1 MTMDC
6 AQTRKLIDGYVDSE
20 IDATTTVGVEEHLE
34 GCEDCRREAQRVETV
49 RLHVRQ
55 SAPYHAAPPALV
67 ESVRRL
73 GGRSSGRAP
82 VRDTGSWWAWLRPV
96 ALVAVTAAVTW
107 LAASHYQAAP
117 SEDIAGQVIA
127 GHARAT
133 LTTHLAD
140 VSSSAKHTVKPWLSS
155 KLDFSPPVAD
165 LGQAGFPLVGGRLD
179 YIERRPVAVLVYKR
193 RDHVIDLF
201 VWPQGDAGD
210 GPIRSVPTKIGYQVL
225 HWTGGGM
232 TYWAVSDLNGPELK
246 TFADTFREQTA
257 PQVR

>member
-1 MTMDC
+1 MDC

-20 IDATTTVGVEEHLE
+20 IDAATTVGVEEHLA

-49 RLHVRQ
+49 RSHVRQ
-55 SAPYHAAPPALV
+55 WAPYHAAPPALV

-73 GGRSSGRAP
+73 GERASGRAP
-82 VRDTGSWWAWLRPV
+82 ARDAGLWWAWLRPV
-96 ALVAVTAAVTW
+96 ALVAATAAVTW
-107 LAASHYQAAP
+107 LAASHYQAIP
-117 SEDIAGQVIA
+117 PDDIADQIIA
-127 GHARAT
+127 GHTRAT

-155 KLDFSPPVAD
+155 KLDYSPPVAD

-201 VWPQGDAGD
+201 VWPQDDGGD
-210 GPIRSVPTKIGYQVL
+210 GSIRSVPTKVGYQVL
-225 HWTGGGM
+225 HWTADGM

-246 TFADTFREQTA
+246 AFADGFRQQTGLQA
-257 PQVR
+257 R